1 MKGKYKGRVLIR
13 FAFWALATALIF
25 SFAINSYT
33 SGEMVNWF
41 YYRAKVDGYA
51 INDKAFM
58 DATKDK
64 PALLAIVQKDA
75 IIGLEAARVK
85 AGDLLPRGANG
96 VIEDSELRDGKRV
109 ALEANQIR
117 VMVPIQI
124 KEAKGI
130 AYKDTYKHKGVQTN
144 PLSGPW
150 NVAVVV
156 LMGLTLGM
164 LAQAF
169 TDYFGLEFKQP
180 AKSSAH

>member
-1 MKGKYKGRVLIR
+1 MKGHRNGRVLIR
-13 FAFWALATALIF
+13 FGFWALATALVF
-25 SFAINSYT
+25 GFAINSYA

-41 YYRAKVDGYA
+41 YYRAQVDGYA

-64 PALLAIVQKDA
+64 PAYLLIVQKDV
-75 IIGLEAARVK
+75 ISGLEAVRVK

-96 VIEDSELRDGKRV
+96 VIDDADLRDGNRV
-109 ALEANQIR
+109 ALDSNQIR

-130 AYKDTYKHKGVQTN
+130 AYKDTYKHKGIETN

-150 NVAVVV
+150 NVAVVI
-156 LMGLTLGM
+156 LMGFSLGM

-180 AKSSAH
+180 AKASAH